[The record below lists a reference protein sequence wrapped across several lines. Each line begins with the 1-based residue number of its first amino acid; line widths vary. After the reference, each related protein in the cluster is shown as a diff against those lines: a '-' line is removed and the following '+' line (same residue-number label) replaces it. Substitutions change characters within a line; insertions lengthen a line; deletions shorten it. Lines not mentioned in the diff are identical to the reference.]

1 MWYQAYWGA
10 VGAASDASKKAR
22 QLKRLRLTK
31 AEREAVEYYIGT
43 GGPQKVDDALSR
55 LLKRHAKRP
64 QP

>member
-10 VGAASDASKKAR
+10 VGAASDAHKKAQ

-64 QP
+64 KP